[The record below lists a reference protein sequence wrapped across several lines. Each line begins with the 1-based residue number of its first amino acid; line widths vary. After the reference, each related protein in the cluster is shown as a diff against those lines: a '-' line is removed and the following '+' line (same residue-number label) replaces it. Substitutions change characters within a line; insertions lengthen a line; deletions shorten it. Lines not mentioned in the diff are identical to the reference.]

1 LSKVYYS
8 NNISTEKEYSSPSR
22 LLFAELPYVSPIF
35 VKLFHDTTYLVM
47 MKDFVKNKITLTS

>member
-35 VKLFHDTTYLVM
+35 VKLFHDTTYLVV
-47 MKDFVKNKITLTS
+47 MKDFSKIK